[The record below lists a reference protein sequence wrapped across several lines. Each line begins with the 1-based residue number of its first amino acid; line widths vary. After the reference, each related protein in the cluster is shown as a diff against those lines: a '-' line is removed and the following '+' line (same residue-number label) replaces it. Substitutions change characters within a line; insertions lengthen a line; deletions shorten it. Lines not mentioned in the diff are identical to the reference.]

1 MSFFKIRMLHI
12 AFFSS
17 TLTKTLTLQIDTT
30 QDLRQR
36 FLESFL
42 ESRTGPDPLSPEH
55 SVSRAKAARAKRSEK
70 GYGKSQIEKVG
81 RRKKNEWGWGER
93 AIPFLSP

>member
-1 MSFFKIRMLHI
+1 MLHI
-12 AFFSS
+12 TFFSS

-55 SVSRAKAARAKRSEK
+55 SVSRAKAARAKEAKWSM
-70 GYGKSQIEKVG
+70 GKVK
-81 RRKKNEWGWGER
+81 
-93 AIPFLSP
+93 